1 MKKELG
7 IYIHIPFCKQKCYY
21 CDFVSFPDKINLQE
35 KYIEALIKELKS
47 YNLEEYDV
55 TTIYIGG
62 GTPSYIS
69 SDLIKKVLENLKEK
83 IKSNKTKWEDIE
95 ITIEVNPGTVNKEK
109 LEEYKKQ
116 GINRLSIGLQT
127 TNDILLKKIGRI
139 HTYKEFL
146 DTYNLARN
154 IGFENINVDLIIGL
168 PEETISDVKKDL
180 ENIIKINPEHISVY
194 SLIVEEGTKIENL
207 LNENKITLPDEESE
221 RRMYWFV
228 KNTLELNGYNHYEIS
243 NFAKENMESKH
254 NINCWEQKEYIGL
267 GIASHSY
274 VENIRYGNTSNLEKY
289 IENKDFAN
297 EQELETKKIRIIDE
311 VQSKEDIKK
320 EYMMLG
326 LRKVKGVKIS
336 KFKEKFGENPIY
348 IFRNELEKLV
358 RENLIVV
365 DGDNIYLS
373 NKGLDLANLVFEE
386 FI

>member
-21 CDFVSFPDKINLQE
+21 CDFVSFSDKIELQE
-35 KYIEALIKELKS
+35 KYIETLIKELKS
-47 YNLEEYDV
+47 YNFEEYDV

-69 SDLIKKVLENLKEK
+69 SGLIKKVLENIKSK
-83 IKSNKTKWEDIE
+83 IKNNKTKWEDIE

-109 LEEYKKQ
+109 LEEYKNQ

-139 HTYKEFL
+139 HTYKDFL

-154 IGFENINVDLIIGL
+154 IGFANINVDLIIGL
-168 PEETISDVKKDL
+168 PEEIISDVKKDL

-207 LNENKITLPDEESE
+207 LNENKITLPDEECE
-221 RRMYWFV
+221 RRMYWYV
-228 KNTLELNGYNHYEIS
+228 INTLELNGYNHYEIS

-254 NINCWEQKEYIGL
+254 NINCWDQKEYIGL
-267 GIASHSY
+267 GISSHSY

-289 IENKDFAN
+289 IENNDFAN
-297 EQELETKKIRIIDE
+297 EQELETKKIRIVDE
-311 VQSKEDIKK
+311 VQSKEDMEK

-326 LRKVKGVKIS
+326 LRKTEGIKVS

-358 RENLIVV
+358 KENLIIV

>member
-69 SDLIKKVLENLKEK
+69 SDLIKKVLENIKEK
-83 IKSNKTKWEDIE
+83 IKNNKTNWEDIE
-95 ITIEVNPGTVNKEK
+95 IAIEVNPGTVNKEK

-168 PEETISDVKKDL
+168 PEETISDVKNDL

-221 RRMYWFV
+221 RRMYWFA

-311 VQSKEDIKK
+311 VQSKEDMEK

>member
-21 CDFVSFPDKINLQE
+21 CDFVSFSDKIELQE
-35 KYIEALIKELKS
+35 KYIETLIKELKS
-47 YNLEEYDV
+47 YNFEEYDV

-69 SDLIKKVLENLKEK
+69 SGLIKKVLENIKSK
-83 IKSNKTKWEDIE
+83 IKNNKTKWEDIE

-109 LEEYKKQ
+109 LEEYKNQ

-139 HTYKEFL
+139 HTYKDFL

-154 IGFENINVDLIIGL
+154 IGFANINVDLIIGL

-207 LNENKITLPDEESE
+207 LNENKITLPDEECE
-221 RRMYWFV
+221 RRMYWYV

-254 NINCWEQKEYIGL
+254 NINCWDQKEYIGL
-267 GIASHSY
+267 GISSHSY

-289 IENKDFAN
+289 IENNDFAN
-297 EQELETKKIRIIDE
+297 EQELETKKIRIVDE
-311 VQSKEDIKK
+311 VQSKEDMEK

-326 LRKVKGVKIS
+326 LRKTEGIKVS

-358 RENLIVV
+358 KENLIIV

>member
-35 KYIEALIKELKS
+35 KYIETLIKELES

-69 SDLIKKVLENLKEK
+69 SDLIKKVLKNLKEK
-83 IKSNKTKWEDIE
+83 IKNNKTNWEDIE

-154 IGFENINVDLIIGL
+154 IGFENINVDLIIGI
-168 PEETISDVKKDL
+168 PEETISDVKNDL

-194 SLIVEEGTKIENL
+194 SLIIEEGTKIENL

-221 RRMYWFV
+221 RRMYWYV

-267 GIASHSY
+267 GISSHSY

>member
-21 CDFVSFPDKINLQE
+21 CDFVSFSDKIELQE
-35 KYIEALIKELKS
+35 KYIETLIKELKS
-47 YNLEEYDV
+47 YNFEEYDV

-69 SDLIKKVLENLKEK
+69 SGLIKKVLENIKSK
-83 IKSNKTKWEDIE
+83 IKNNKTKWEDIE

-109 LEEYKKQ
+109 LEEYKNQ

-139 HTYKEFL
+139 HTYKDFL

-154 IGFENINVDLIIGL
+154 IGFANINVDLIIGL
-168 PEETISDVKKDL
+168 PEEIISDVKKDL

-207 LNENKITLPDEESE
+207 LNENKITLPDEECE
-221 RRMYWFV
+221 RRMYWYV

-254 NINCWEQKEYIGL
+254 NINCWDQKEYIGL
-267 GIASHSY
+267 GISSHSY

-289 IENKDFAN
+289 IENNDFAN
-297 EQELETKKIRIIDE
+297 EQELETKKIRIVDE
-311 VQSKEDIKK
+311 VQSKEDMEK
-320 EYMMLG
+320 EYMMLS
-326 LRKVKGVKIS
+326 LRKTEGIKVS

-358 RENLIVV
+358 KENLIIV

>member
-21 CDFVSFPDKINLQE
+21 CDFVSFSDKIELQE
-35 KYIEALIKELKS
+35 KYIETLIKELKS
-47 YNLEEYDV
+47 YNFEEYDV

-69 SDLIKKVLENLKEK
+69 SGLIKKVLKNIKSK
-83 IKSNKTKWEDIE
+83 IKNNKTKWEDIE

-109 LEEYKKQ
+109 LEEYKNQ

-139 HTYKEFL
+139 HTYKDFL

-154 IGFENINVDLIIGL
+154 IGFANINVDLIIGL
-168 PEETISDVKKDL
+168 PEEIISDVKKDL

-207 LNENKITLPDEESE
+207 LNENKISLPDEECE
-221 RRMYWFV
+221 RRMYWYV

-254 NINCWEQKEYIGL
+254 NINCWDQKEYIGL
-267 GIASHSY
+267 GISSHSY

-289 IENKDFAN
+289 IENNDFAN
-297 EQELETKKIRIIDE
+297 EQELETKKIRIVDE
-311 VQSKEDIKK
+311 VQSKEDMEK

-326 LRKVKGVKIS
+326 LRKTEGIKVS

-358 RENLIVV
+358 KENLIIV

>member
-35 KYIEALIKELKS
+35 KYIETLIKELES
-47 YNLEEYDV
+47 YNLEDYDV

-69 SDLIKKVLENLKEK
+69 SDLIKKVLKNLKEK
-83 IKSNKTKWEDIE
+83 IKNNKTNWEDIE

-154 IGFENINVDLIIGL
+154 TGFANINVDLIIGL

-207 LNENKITLPDEESE
+207 INENKITLPDEESE
-221 RRMYWFV
+221 RRMYWYV

-243 NFAKENMESKH
+243 NFAKENMESRH

-311 VQSKEDIKK
+311 VQSKEDIRK

-326 LRKVKGVKIS
+326 LRKIKGVKIS

-358 RENLIVV
+358 RENLIIV

>member
-21 CDFVSFPDKINLQE
+21 CDFVSFSDKIELQE
-35 KYIEALIKELKS
+35 KYIETLIKELKS
-47 YNLEEYDV
+47 YNFEEYDV

-69 SDLIKKVLENLKEK
+69 SGLIKKVLENIKSK
-83 IKSNKTKWEDIE
+83 IKNNKTKWEDIE
-95 ITIEVNPGTVNKEK
+95 NTIEVNPGTVNKEK
-109 LEEYKKQ
+109 LEEYKNQ

-139 HTYKEFL
+139 HTYKDFL

-154 IGFENINVDLIIGL
+154 IGFANINVDLIIGL

-207 LNENKITLPDEESE
+207 LNENKITLPDEECE
-221 RRMYWFV
+221 RRMYWYV

-254 NINCWEQKEYIGL
+254 NINCWDQKEYIGL
-267 GIASHSY
+267 GISSHSY

-289 IENKDFAN
+289 IENNDFAN
-297 EQELETKKIRIIDE
+297 EQELETKKIRIVDE
-311 VQSKEDIKK
+311 VQSKEDMEK

-326 LRKVKGVKIS
+326 LRKTEGIKVS

-358 RENLIVV
+358 KENLIIV

>member
-21 CDFVSFPDKINLQE
+21 CDFVSFSDKIELQE
-35 KYIEALIKELKS
+35 KYIETLIKELKS
-47 YNLEEYDV
+47 YNFEEYDV

-69 SDLIKKVLENLKEK
+69 SGLIKKVLENIKSK
-83 IKSNKTKWEDIE
+83 IKNNKTKWEDIE

-109 LEEYKKQ
+109 LEEYKNQ

-139 HTYKEFL
+139 HTYKDFL

-154 IGFENINVDLIIGL
+154 IGFANINVDLIIGL
-168 PEETISDVKKDL
+168 PEEIISDVKKDL

-207 LNENKITLPDEESE
+207 LNENKITLPDEECE
-221 RRMYWFV
+221 RRMYWYV
-228 KNTLELNGYNHYEIS
+228 KNTLEVNGYNHYEIS

-254 NINCWEQKEYIGL
+254 NINCWDQKEYIGL
-267 GIASHSY
+267 GISSHSY

-289 IENKDFAN
+289 IENNDFAN
-297 EQELETKKIRIIDE
+297 EQELETKKIRIVDE
-311 VQSKEDIKK
+311 VQSKEDMEK

-326 LRKVKGVKIS
+326 LRKTEGIKVS

-358 RENLIVV
+358 KENLIIV

>member
-69 SDLIKKVLENLKEK
+69 SDLIKKVLENLKGK
-83 IKSNKTKWEDIE
+83 IKNNKTKWEDIE

>member
-21 CDFVSFPDKINLQE
+21 CDFVSFSDKIELQE
-35 KYIEALIKELKS
+35 KYIETLIKELKS
-47 YNLEEYDV
+47 YNFEEYDV

-69 SDLIKKVLENLKEK
+69 SGLIKKVLENIKSK
-83 IKSNKTKWEDIE
+83 IKNNKTKWEDIE

-109 LEEYKKQ
+109 LEEYKNQ

-139 HTYKEFL
+139 HTYKDFL

-154 IGFENINVDLIIGL
+154 IGFANINVDLIIGL
-168 PEETISDVKKDL
+168 PEEIISDVKKDL

-207 LNENKITLPDEESE
+207 LNENKITLPDEECE
-221 RRMYWFV
+221 RRMYWYV
-228 KNTLELNGYNHYEIS
+228 KNTLELNGYKHYEIS

-254 NINCWEQKEYIGL
+254 NINCWDQKEYIGL
-267 GIASHSY
+267 GISSHSY

-289 IENKDFAN
+289 IENNDFAN
-297 EQELETKKIRIIDE
+297 EQELETKKIRIVDE
-311 VQSKEDIKK
+311 VQSKEDMEK

-326 LRKVKGVKIS
+326 LRKTEGIKVS

-358 RENLIVV
+358 KENLIIV